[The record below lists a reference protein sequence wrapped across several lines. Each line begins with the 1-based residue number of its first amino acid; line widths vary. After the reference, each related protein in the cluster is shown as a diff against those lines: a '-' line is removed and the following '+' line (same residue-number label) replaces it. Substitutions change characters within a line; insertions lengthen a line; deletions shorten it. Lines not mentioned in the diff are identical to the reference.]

1 MKKDNR
7 LYNVLILLT
16 LLILSSCTNLD
27 EELYDRVTSENFIQT
42 KEDVYRTFLR
52 SFEHGYW
59 TVQGDQ
65 YDMQENSGDQLMT
78 ATRGADWF
86 DGGKYIRL
94 HNHEWNT
101 DEGFVEG
108 GWKNLYTGI
117 VVATNSLE
125 DIQALDPESVN
136 MSEAERAELVSELR
150 ILRAWYNLR
159 LFDFYRNIQLVKAV
173 KGQTEA
179 VAQSTPQE
187 TFDFIEKEILESVP
201 NLLAKGDPGSE
212 NFDGRWTKAA
222 AMTLLARLYINAE
235 VYIGES
241 KYEQCA
247 TITQDI
253 VDGKYGSYGIEERW
267 DAPFDY
273 DNNESK
279 ETIFAFPGSF
289 TRTHWHYS
297 SGMFWWQFPAKI
309 NLYFDFSAFGN
320 SNPKYALQPGKD
332 LNGEEYDFAL
342 GKPFVKFE
350 KYPDDVRLKK
360 YKNTGLSSREGMFLY
375 GYQPYNDGADSLKSK
390 DNSYKLYLRDQVG
403 TFKGLS
409 PDKELSGETSTMLT
423 ADENS
428 GVRLVKYPFY
438 SDDSPNRIE
447 PDFVEMRL
455 PEVYYMLAECRFRA
469 GDLTEAAR
477 LLNQVRSRYYPEGS
491 ESLYEAE
498 DLNEQELL
506 DAWGA
511 EFLGEGRRRTDL
523 IRFGKFTTGVW
534 WDKTSDGGDKHLQIF
549 PIAEK
554 ILNVNPQLVQ
564 NPGY

>member
-1 MKKDNR
+1 MKNNTR
-7 LYNVLILLT
+7 TYIGLLLFTIVSLI
-16 LLILSSCTNLD
+16 SCTNLE

-65 YDMQENSGDQLMT
+65 YDMQENTGDQLMT

-101 DEGFVEG
+101 DDGFVEG

-117 VVATNSLE
+117 VLATNSLE
-125 DIQALDPESVN
+125 DIQALDPSSVK
-136 MSEAERAELVSELR
+136 MSEEERSELVSELR
-150 ILRAWYNLR
+150 ILRAWYYLR
-159 LFDFYRNIQLVKAV
+159 LFDFYRNIQLITAV
-173 KGQTEA
+173 KGETEA
-179 VAQSTPQE
+179 VAQSTPKE
-187 TFDFIEKEILESVP
+187 TFDFIENEILESVP
-201 NLLAKGDPGSE
+201 ALFAKGDPGTE

-222 AMTLLARLYINAE
+222 AMTLLSRLYLNAE
-235 VYIGES
+235 VYIGEA

-273 DNNESK
+273 DNNSSK
-279 ETIFAFPGSF
+279 ETLFAFPGSF

-297 SGMFWWQFPAKI
+297 SGMFWWQFPANI
-309 NLYFDFSAFGN
+309 NLYFNFTAFGN

-332 LNGEEYDFAL
+332 LEGNEYAFPL

-350 KYPDDVRLKK
+350 KYPDDVRLIK

-375 GYQPYNDGADSLKSK
+375 GYLPYNDGSEVLMSK
-390 DNSYKLYLRDQVG
+390 DGSYKLYLRDQVG
-403 TFKGLS
+403 QFNDLE
-409 PDKELSGETSTMLT
+409 PEQELQGASTMLT

-455 PEVYYMLAECRFRA
+455 AEVYYTLAECRFREGNLA
-469 GDLTEAAR
+469 EAAN
-477 LLNQVRSRYYPEGS
+477 LLNLVRSRYYPEGS
-491 ESLYEAE
+491 QSLYEAGE
-498 DLNEQELL
+498 LNEVELL
-506 DAWGA
+506 DAWGS
-511 EFLGEGRRRTDL
+511 EFLGEGRRRIDL
-523 IRFGKFTTGVW
+523 IRFGKFTTGAW
-534 WDKTSDGGDKHLQIF
+534 WDKESDGGDDHLEVF
-549 PIAEK
+549 PLSENT
-554 ILNVNPQLVQ
+554 LNVNPQLVQ